1 MALSNAD
8 FRSLLNQADASI
20 LSAASAPRKKK
31 GPAAPPAEADAQK
44 QEKNQKRRE
53 RYLEILRRKQKHKE
67 GKAAS
72 YPGQDDAAGGDERRE
87 GESAFQRYKDR
98 AKERRK
104 GKDEIY
110 QQVAEELQEMKE
122 RSIEE
127 SKYLGGDVEH
137 THLVKG
143 LDFALL
149 SKVRSEL
156 EKEAAK
162 KEQSRQEEALEK
174 KAGQRK
180 MKIITPL
187 GRRLFQVQFESLH
200 PQQARFADHLK
211 RLELAIVSG
220 QRLRIASAMF
230 QTGRLAYNFD
240 VKGEREAKLSEDA
253 PPTFV
258 FRGVDDPSVQ
268 QAAKKDAN
276 RDGSMAA
283 VLLPKI
289 TRELR
294 EALEWHRENRKKKKH
309 ERVARRPGSLKAV
322 REVEGRQAAG
332 ENAPKAPVADDDD
345 IFGGVGGFDAQQA
358 LEKAVAEKRTEE
370 ARLAGAQPLDA
381 APRLDII
388 REEEGMEVEDDEAD
402 VVQLGAGKRSDL
414 QRQQEQEWEAHS
426 VLFATLKKPQRRSKS
441 LFPFCALPRAFS
453 LLQIAFS
460 TLVLTTT
467 EEQDKGFHSVFRRDE
482 KTMLQQRLQVLHDD
496 REKDPAFVS
505 DTYAECYPGFGS
517 EVAYLGYDSDEE
529 GEGKDKARIDTGEYR
544 VIPKGKN
551 QFKSKE
557 EYEKY
562 IGEIEFV
569 PKAALQYGR
578 RMAGEF
584 APATK
589 KKRKM
594 NIDQEWKQIE
604 GMLKEKKAKSG

>member
-402 VVQLGAGKRSDL
+402 VVQL
-414 QRQQEQEWEAHS
+414 
-426 VLFATLKKPQRRSKS
+426 V
-441 LFPFCALPRAFS
+441 
-453 LLQIAFS
+453 
-460 TLVLTTT
+460 VLTTT

>member
-8 FRSLLNQADASI
+8 FRSLLNEADISI

-31 GPAAPPAEADAQK
+31 GPSVPHAEADAQK
-44 QEKNQKRRE
+44 SDKSQKRRE
-53 RYLEILRRKQKHKE
+53 RYLEILRRKQRHKE
-67 GKAAS
+67 GRAPAN
-72 YPGQDDAAGGDERRE
+72 YPEDGEDRRE
-87 GESAFQRYKDR
+87 GEGALARYKDR

-104 GKDEIY
+104 GKDELY

-156 EKEAAK
+156 EKEALK
-162 KEQSRQEEALEK
+162 KEQSQQEEASEK
-174 KAGQRK
+174 KTAQKK
-180 MKIITPL
+180 MKILSPL
-187 GRRLFQVQFESLH
+187 ARRLFDVQFACLH
-200 PQQARFADHLK
+200 PQQARFADHVK
-211 RLELAIVSG
+211 RLEMALVSG
-220 QRLRIASAMF
+220 QRLRIANAMF
-230 QTGRLAYNFD
+230 QPGRLAYNFE
-240 VKGEREAKLSEDA
+240 VKSERQKQSVDG
-253 PPTFV
+253 PPTFI
-258 FRGVDDPSVQ
+258 FRGEDDPSVQ
-268 QAAKKDAN
+268 KARKRDAN
-276 RDGSMAA
+276 KESSMAA

-294 EALEWHRENRKKKKH
+294 EALEWHRENRKKKKQ

-332 ENAPKAPVADDDD
+332 EPAPQPPIADDDD
-345 IFGGVGGFDAQQA
+345 IFGGVGGFDAQEA
-358 LEKAVAEKRTEE
+358 LEKATAEKRTEE
-370 ARLAGAQPLDA
+370 ATA
-381 APRLDII
+381 AASPQEALPRLDII
-388 REEEGMEVEDDEAD
+388 REEEGMEVEEDETD
-402 VVQLGAGKRSDL
+402 VVQLGSAKRSDL
-414 QRQQEQEWEAHS
+414 QRQQEQEWGAHS
-426 VLFATLKKPQRRSKS
+426 VLFATMKKHQRRM
-441 LFPFCALPRAFS
+441 
-453 LLQIAFS
+453 
-460 TLVLTTT
+460 VLTTT

-482 KTMLQQRLQVLHDD
+482 QTMLQQRLQVLHDD

-529 GEGKDKARIDTGEYR
+529 GEAKDTARVDTGEYR

-551 QFKSKE
+551 QQFKSKE

-584 APATK
+584 APGGK

-594 NIDQEWKQIE
+594 NIDQEWKKIE
-604 GMLKEKKAKSG
+604 GMLKEKKAKAG